1 MTTTDIH
8 KLPVSTNSVSVSHEL
23 VSGRKN
29 IIRKED
35 DIYKTVGRAQI
46 GSQKSIL
53 KRLDHLPLLDRS
65 LVDYSKYHK
74 YVGHAGRKNFMAIQ
88 ATRGCPY
95 KCFYCDIYKTTVIHY
110 RRSVDNIME
119 EVKMIADL
127 GIRRIEFIDDIF
139 NVNAKHCY
147 SFFNSV
153 IKSGLDLEFMFPTGL
168 KGDLFTKEL
177 IDIMVEGGTRG
188 MKLSLEHASSRLQK
202 VMRKI
207 LDIEKFRT
215 HIEYIATKYPFVVVG
230 LNTMHGFPTETKEEA
245 YETLNFIKSIKWVH
259 FPYMFN
265 VRVFPGTEL
274 EHFALEQGV
283 SKELIEES
291 QDMSYEEGSPTIP
304 FTRDFTKGIKTQFLR
319 DYVFNKERLL
329 HILPHQMKLFT
340 EDELNQRYNAYFP
353 TKINSLN
360 DLLKVAR
367 IKRSELKVKKCL
379 DEKEIKVPNLKTK
392 INKYFTPLTKNES
405 ALKLMLIDLSTY
417 YIKEGDNREY
427 NVVEPPLGLMALLTY
442 INNLKFGNMVNGK
455 ICKSFIDFNSNEELV
470 DLIRDFKPDIIGI
483 RAMTFYR
490 TFFHDVIAHIRNSE
504 ILTPIIVGGPYP
516 TASYY
521 EALRDKNIDV
531 AIIAEG
537 ELTLAD
543 ITERTLR
550 NDKRFPSKEELKE
563 IPGIAFLKNTN
574 SVKSSI
580 IQQ

>member
-1 MTTTDIH
+1 MSTTSIQKSTA
-8 KLPVSTNSVSVSHEL
+8 TNSENINFEL
-23 VSGRKN
+23 ISGRKN
-29 IIRKED
+29 IVRKENN
-35 DIYKTVGRAQI
+35 IYRTGSRAQI
-46 GSQKSIL
+46 GSQQSIL
-53 KRLDHLPLLDRS
+53 PRLDHLPLLDRS
-65 LVDYSKYHK
+65 LVDYRKYHK

-110 RRSVDNIME
+110 RRSVKSIME

-127 GIRRIEFIDDIF
+127 GIKRIEFIDDIF

-153 IKSGLDLEFMFPTGL
+153 IKSGLKLEFMFPTGL

-188 MKLSLEHASSRLQK
+188 MNLSLEHASPRLQK
-202 VMRKI
+202 IMRKN
-207 LDIEKFRT
+207 LDVEKFRT
-215 HIEYIATKYPFVVVG
+215 HIQYITSKYPFVVVG
-230 LNTMHGFPTETKEEA
+230 LNTMHGFPTETEKEA

-319 DYVFNKERLL
+319 DYVLNKERLL
-329 HILPHQMKLFT
+329 HIIPHQMKMFT
-340 EDELNQRYNAYFP
+340 ENELDQRYNAYFP
-353 TKINSLN
+353 SKINSLN
-360 DLLKVAR
+360 DLLKVAG

-379 DEKEIKVPNLKTK
+379 DEKKIEVPNLHTK
-392 INKYFTPLTKNES
+392 INKYFSPAKKSKDTLR
-405 ALKLMLIDLSTY
+405 LMLIDLSTY
-417 YIKEGDNREY
+417 YIKAGDNREY

-442 INNLKFGNMVNGK
+442 INKLKFGDKIDGK
-455 ICKSFIDFNSNEELV
+455 IFKSFIDFNSNEELV
-470 DLIRDFKPDIIGI
+470 NLIRDFKPDIIGI

-490 TFFHDVIAHIRNSE
+490 NFFHDAIAHIRKNG
-504 ILTPIIVGGPYP
+504 ILTPIIAGGPYP
-516 TASYY
+516 TASYT
-521 EALRDKNIDV
+521 EVLKDKNIDV
-531 AIIAEG
+531 AVIAEG
-537 ELTLAD
+537 ELTLAE
-543 ITERTLR
+543 ILEKTLS
-550 NDKRFPSKEELKE
+550 NDKRFPEKKELEK
-563 IPGIAFLKNTN
+563 IRGIAFLKEKN
-574 SVKSSI
+574 SEDNLQTSS
-580 IQQ
+580 

>member
-1 MTTTDIH
+1 MTTTNTH
-8 KLPVSTNSVSVSHEL
+8 KGTSLKSENLSFEV
-23 VSGRKN
+23 VSGRKTV
-29 IIRKED
+29 IRKEK
-35 DIYKTVGRAQI
+35 DICATVGRAQI
-46 GSQKSIL
+46 GSQKSIMSN
-53 KRLDHLPLLDRS
+53 LDDLPLLNRS
-65 LVDYSKYHK
+65 LVDYSIYHK

-110 RRSVDNIME
+110 RRSVENIME

-139 NVNAKHCY
+139 NVNIKHCY

-153 IKSGLDLEFMFPTGL
+153 IKAGLDLEFMFPTGL

-188 MKLSLEHASSRLQK
+188 MNLSLEHASPRLQK
-202 VMRKI
+202 VMRKN
-207 LDIEKFRT
+207 LDVEKFRT
-215 HIEYIATKYPFVVVG
+215 HIQYITSKYPFVVVG

-274 EHFALEQGV
+274 EHFALQQGV
-283 SKELIEES
+283 SKELIEQS

-304 FTRDFTKGIKTQFLR
+304 FSRDFTKGIKTQFLR
-319 DYVFNKERLL
+319 DYVLNKERLL
-329 HILPHQMKLFT
+329 HILPHQMKMFT
-340 EDELNQRYNAYFP
+340 EDELDQRYNAYFP
-353 TKINSLN
+353 SRINSLN
-360 DLLKVAR
+360 DLIKVAG
-367 IKRSELKVKKCL
+367 IKRSELGVQKCL
-379 DEKEIKVPNLKTK
+379 DEKKIKVPNLDTK
-392 INKYFTPLTKNES
+392 IKNYFPKDKKDKN

-417 YIKEGDNREY
+417 YVKAGDNREY

-442 INNLKFGNMVNGK
+442 INKLKFGNMINGK
-455 ICKSFIDFNSNEELV
+455 IFKSFIDFNSNEELV
-470 DLIRDFKPDIIGI
+470 SLIKDFQPDIIGI

-490 TFFHDVIAHIRNSE
+490 NFFHDAIAYIRKSG
-504 ILTPIIVGGPYP
+504 IKTPILAGGPYP

-521 EALRDKNIDV
+521 EVLKDKNIDV
-531 AIIAEG
+531 AVIAEG

-543 ITERTLR
+543 ILERTLR
-550 NDKRFPSKEELKE
+550 NDKRFPDKKELKE
-563 IPGIAFLKNTN
+563 IPGIAFLKEEF
-574 SVKSSI
+574 KSEFSN
-580 IQQ
+580 